1 MLLMGTWM
9 VPTVCNAQFGSLKG
23 LAKKAKE
30 KAQETVGN
38 TGENLSGVTSGVSSA
53 TRGTAPWPMQSSNPV
68 YNGKSTKQFLQEIA
82 EECVEEMIPIDE
94 VVYKTAL
101 SQIAKVVKRHLRNG
115 DKVCLDGIGLLKLEI
130 ESDKVD
136 NPSDFNPKKH
146 IRGARVHFIPESI
159 DGVQDLYDGIEYERE
174 K

>member
-1 MLLMGTWM
+1 MKYKLQKETKPKLSTFGKYKAVAVHQQTVGTM
-9 VPTVCNAQFGSLKG
+9 DI
-23 LAKKAKE
+23 AKE
-30 KAQETVGN
+30 
-38 TGENLSGVTSGVSSA
+38 
-53 TRGTAPWPMQSSNPV
+53 
-68 YNGKSTKQFLQEIA
+68 
-82 EECVEEMIPIDE
+82 CVDEKIPILDE

-115 DKVCLDGIGLLKLEI
+115 DKVSLEGIGLLKLEI

-174 K
+174 KK

>member
-1 MLLMGTWM
+1 MKYKL
-9 VPTVCNAQFGSLKG
+9 Q
-23 LAKKAKE
+23 
-30 KAQETVGN
+30 QETKPKLSTFGKYKAVAVHQQTVG
-38 TGENLSGVTSGVSSA
+38 
-53 TRGTAPWPMQSSNPV
+53 
-68 YNGKSTKQFLQEIA
+68 TKEIT

-115 DKVCLDGIGLLKLEI
+115 DKVSLEGIGLLKLEI

-174 K
+174 KNNKVEKFDRS